1 MIAPEAVVTF
11 DRPDGFR
18 IVRSLGVA
26 RAEATRP
33 RNLLRATFR
42 SIGMF
47 IGITPLEFLTDAER
61 ARADAVTALIADAE
75 RLGANGIVRLQ
86 FEAQEGS
93 DGSTVVS
100 AVGEAVVLDPA
111 PRGVGR

>member
-11 DRPDGFR
+11 DRLDGFR
-18 IVRSLGVA
+18 IVKSLGLA
-26 RAEATRP
+26 KAEATRP

-42 SIGMF
+42 SIGAF

-61 ARADAVTALIADAE
+61 ARAEAVAALLANAE
-75 RLGANGIVRLQ
+75 RLGANGIVGLQ

-100 AVGEAVVLDPA
+100 AVGEAVVLEPT
-111 PRGVGR
+111 PRSRRV

>member
-11 DRPDGFR
+11 DRPVGFR
-18 IVRSLGVA
+18 IIKSLGLT
-26 RAEATRP
+26 RAKATRP

-47 IGITPLEFLTDAER
+47 IGLTPLEFLTDAER
-61 ARADAVTALIADAE
+61 ARADAVSALLERAE
-75 RLGANGIVRLQ
+75 QLGANGIVGLQ
-86 FEAQEGS
+86 FEARESS

-100 AVGEAVVLDPA
+100 AVGEAVVLEPE
-111 PRGVGR
+111 PRGART